1 MERYTEQ
8 TLQKVFAAIPSGKE
22 NAIHQTELA
31 RRLNMSPQRVKKC
44 IHELRKQHGNILSSA
59 VGYWVSN
66 DKAELEIYARM
77 QRSQGIARLA
87 TIKSTMQS
95 IKECEGQLSFTDL

>member
-1 MERYTEQ
+1 MVKFTAQLLQ
-8 TLQKVFAAIPSGKE
+8 TVYAAIPRGKK
-22 NAIHQTELA
+22 NAIHQAELA
-31 RRLNMSPQRVKKC
+31 RRLNMNPQRVKKC
-44 IHELRKQHGNILSSA
+44 IRELRKQHGDILSGA

-66 DKAELEIYARM
+66 DKAELEAYARM